1 MSEATFDAIMAGK
14 RLKELRKANG
24 MPQENLATLLHVS
37 VDSVYNYEKG
47 KVSISHEC
55 IVTLCQHFDISADYF
70 YFGYQTNLDRKND
83 VQIERFVVWLER
95 LNREERDR
103 AVGIMQLAFPQHT
116 YNPLHKKQNKH
127 CINIDLCNER

>member
-24 MPQENLATLLHVS
+24 MTQENLAALLHVS

-55 IVTLCQHFDISADYF
+55 IVTLCKHFDISADYF

-103 AVGIMQLAFPQHT
+103 AVGIMQLAFPQNT
-116 YNPLHKKQNKH
+116 YNPLHKK
-127 CINIDLCNER
+127 